1 MSSRGWVLRA
11 GLPFFV
17 LLCTSVQAGEEN
29 LTLVDAPGREIT
41 SASCAMCHSL
51 DYIPMNAPVM
61 DRARWEK
68 TFAKMVDKFGAP
80 ISKENAQVILD
91 YLDRNYSG
99 AKP

>member
-1 MSSRGWVLRA
+1 MSSRVWVTRA
-11 GLPFFV
+11 M
-17 LLCTSVQAGEEN
+17 LLAFLLSWRSLQAGEEK
-29 LTLVDAPGREIT
+29 LKLIDAPGSEIT

-68 TFAKMVDKFGAP
+68 SFAKMVDKFGAP
-80 ISKENAQVILD
+80 ISKENGQVILD

>member
-1 MSSRGWVLRA
+1 MSSRGWIFLVGSLTFL
-11 GLPFFV
+11 GFSDSL
-17 LLCTSVQAGEEN
+17 TAGEES
-29 LTLVDAPGREIT
+29 LKLIDAPGWEVT
-41 SASCAMCHSL
+41 SASCATCHSL

-80 ISKENAQVILD
+80 ISKENGQVILD